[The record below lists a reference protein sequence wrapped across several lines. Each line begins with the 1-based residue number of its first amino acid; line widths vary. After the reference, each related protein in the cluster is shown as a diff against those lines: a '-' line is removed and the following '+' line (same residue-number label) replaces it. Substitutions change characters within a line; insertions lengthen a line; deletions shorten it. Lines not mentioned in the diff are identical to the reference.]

1 MRKSASIIGGVC
13 LLAAGYV
20 LGASQILSPAAL
32 FAQAEN
38 EKAEKTDKPAA
49 APAANQPN
57 ISEETRAKIKAA
69 ADALKAAMDALTEEQ
84 QYSAATQGMNA
95 FAILS
100 GGNNSLKDLK
110 SGAVVDPETFA
121 ALYSGLAVDSVAADL
136 GRDPD
141 GRLTYKGTLIRMY
154 PLVRLKSVYANRA
167 AITGEEITP
176 MKSDAATKKPAAP
189 GSEQ

>member
-1 MRKSASIIGGVC
+1 MRKSVSFVGGFC
-13 LLAAGYV
+13 LLAVGYV
-20 LGASQILSPAAL
+20 LGASQILSPVAL
-32 FAQAEN
+32 FAQADRPEN
-38 EKAEKTDKPAA
+38 AA
-49 APAANQPN
+49 GAPDQPN
-57 ISEETRAKIKAA
+57 ISEETRAKIKTA

-84 QYSAATQGMNA
+84 QYSSATQGMNA

-110 SGAVVDPETFA
+110 AGAVVDPETFA

-154 PLVRLKSVYANRA
+154 PLVQLKSVYARRA
-167 AITGEEITP
+167 VITGEDITP
-176 MKSDAATKKPAAP
+176 IKSDAAAKKPAASE
-189 GSEQ
+189 SEQ